1 MARPNFPLSAGNDS
15 PADPL
20 GTGRPGCYLHPHQT
34 PTARTKMNRPLVCS
48 LGLLLAG
55 LVAACGGN
63 DSEPSQECG
72 DECADVGPDAAAND
86 DVLDMGDAD
95 LESEVSDTTDD
106 VATPEDSATD
116 GDGASDGEGD
126 AEVVVCGEMDNY
138 INIGGDEDIDAIAH
152 CTDLLGTLRFGDT
165 IFEDIDGLE
174 RLRTIDE
181 YLILFRNRQ
190 LVSIDGLV
198 GLERVGGVV
207 SIRYNAA
214 LPTLVGLGALASVGG
229 LEVQGNDVLTSLDG
243 LSSLE
248 VVHGDLDI
256 SRNPQLSQSEAEA
269 FAARLDVAG
278 EVIVQGNGPQ

>member
-1 MARPNFPLSAGNDS
+1 
-15 PADPL
+15 
-20 GTGRPGCYLHPHQT
+20 
-34 PTARTKMNRPLVCS
+34 MNRPLVCS

-63 DSEPSQECG
+63 DSKPSQECG

-95 LESEVSDTTDD
+95 IEREVSDTTDD

-229 LEVQGNDVLTSLDG
+229 IEVQGNDVLTSLEG
-243 LSSLE
+243 LSSLQ
-248 VVHGDLDI
+248 VVHGDLNI

-269 FAARLDVAG
+269 FAARLEVAG